1 MLSLRRAADSLRRG
15 LLSIPAPLSFG
26 VGVIDHCGLAVVLLT
41 WSQEQARR
49 ARRLRI
55 HPETVVPARIRRR
68 PLVWDGSDAIP
79 GEVRGFMGQ
88 GQSIDA
94 GQVMAALNGRSVV
107 LVGMMGA
114 GKTSVGKRLAAKLGL
129 PFVDADAEIEAG
141 AQLTISEIFE
151 RFGEAY
157 FREGERKVIARLL
170 GSGPMVLATGGGA
183 FMNAATRDN
192 IARHGFSIW
201 LKPSFDILLARVRK
215 KSNRPLLKTADPE
228 GTLRRLL
235 DERSPT
241 YALADFTIESVD
253 AAHDSV
259 IEAILRRL
267 HAALNYEA
275 GALAQPRRR
284 VEVPLGARA
293 YSILIGPGVL
303 DEAGAE
309 IARIAPGVN
318 CAVVTD
324 ARVAPLYLDQV
335 VASLDRAGLRSTSIV
350 CPPGEGA
357 KSYSE
362 FARVADALIEARIE
376 RRDVVIALGGGVV
389 GDLAGFCAATLRRG
403 VRLVQIPT
411 TLLAQVDSSV
421 GGKTGINSRHG
432 KNLVGAF
439 HQPALVLADTICLNS
454 LSERDFR
461 AGFAEVV
468 KYGLIGDR
476 GFFEFL
482 EANWRDIFAG
492 GPSRT
497 EAIAVSC
504 AAKARVVVA
513 DETEQ
518 GERALLN
525 LGHTF
530 GHALEKLTDYDPARL
545 VHGEGVAIGMALAFR
560 FSRDLGLC
568 SGQDATRAEAHLKAA
583 GLPTR
588 IGDIPGFE
596 ADSGS
601 LLTAMRQDKKV
612 ERGKLTFILVR
623 GIGEAF
629 VARDVEEGSV
639 STFLARELAPS
650 S

>member
-1 MLSLRRAADSLRRG
+1 
-15 LLSIPAPLSFG
+15 
-26 VGVIDHCGLAVVLLT
+26 
-41 WSQEQARR
+41 
-49 ARRLRI
+49 
-55 HPETVVPARIRRR
+55 
-68 PLVWDGSDAIP
+68 
-79 GEVRGFMGQ
+79 MGQ
-88 GQSIDA
+88 GQPVDA
-94 GQVMAALNGRSVV
+94 GRVAAALSGRSVV

-151 RFGEAY
+151 RFGELY

-170 GSGPMVLATGGGA
+170 NGGPLVLATGGGA
-183 FMNAATRDN
+183 FMNATTRQN
-192 IARHGFSIW
+192 IAKYGVSIW

-228 GTLRRLL
+228 QTLRRLL
-235 DERSPT
+235 EERTPT
-241 YALADFTIESVD
+241 YALADLTIESLDGSHDAVVD
-253 AAHDSV
+253 
-259 IEAILRRL
+259 AILRRL
-267 HAALNYEA
+267 DATLGKDVAPVQEA
-275 GALAQPRRR
+275 RRK

-309 IARIAPGVN
+309 IARIAPGVH
-318 CAVVTD
+318 CAIVTD
-324 ARVAPLYLDQV
+324 ARVAPLYLDRLS
-335 VASLDRAGLRSTSIV
+335 ASLDQAGLRSTPIV
-350 CPPGEGA
+350 CPPGEA
-357 KSYSE
+357 TKCYAE
-362 FARVADALIEARIE
+362 FARVCDALIEARIE
-376 RRDVVIALGGGVV
+376 RRDIVIALGGGVI
-389 GDLAGFCAATLRRG
+389 GDLAGFCAASLRRG
-403 VRLVQIPT
+403 VRLVQLPT

-439 HQPALVLADTICLNS
+439 HQPSLVLADTLCLDT
-454 LSERDFR
+454 LSEREFR
-461 AGFAEVV
+461 AGYAEVV

-482 EANWRDIFAG
+482 ESNWRDAFAG
-492 GPSRT
+492 GPARA

-504 AAKARVVVA
+504 AAKARVVAA

-530 GHALEKLTDYDPARL
+530 GHALERLTGYDSARL
-545 VHGEGVAIGMALAFR
+545 VHGEGVAIGMVSAFR

-568 SGQDATRAEAHLKAA
+568 SGQDATRAEAHLKAV

-588 IGDIPGFE
+588 MRDIPGFDARTE
-596 ADSGS
+596 DVLA
-601 LLTAMRQDKKV
+601 AMRQDKKV
-612 ERGKLTFILVR
+612 DRGRLTFILAR
-623 GIGEAF
+623 GIGQSF
-629 VARDVEEGSV
+629 VARDVDEASV
-639 STFLARELAPS
+639 SAFLTREMAVSDLKVGLSAHYSRMRPC
-650 S
+650 

>member
-1 MLSLRRAADSLRRG
+1 
-15 LLSIPAPLSFG
+15 
-26 VGVIDHCGLAVVLLT
+26 
-41 WSQEQARR
+41 
-49 ARRLRI
+49 
-55 HPETVVPARIRRR
+55 
-68 PLVWDGSDAIP
+68 
-79 GEVRGFMGQ
+79 MGQ

-94 GQVMAALNGRSVV
+94 GQVAAALSGRSVV

-114 GKTSVGKRLAAKLGL
+114 GKTSVGKRLATKLGL

-170 GSGPMVLATGGGA
+170 KGGPLVLATGGGA
-183 FMNAATRDN
+183 FMNATTRDN
-192 IARHGFSIW
+192 IARHGLSIW

-228 GTLRRLL
+228 VTLRRLL
-235 DERSPT
+235 EERSPI

-259 IEAILRRL
+259 VDAILRRL
-267 HAALNYEA
+267 DSTLRDGA
-275 GALAQPRRR
+275 GALPRARRR
-284 VEVPLGARA
+284 VEVPLASRA

-309 IARIAPGVN
+309 INRIAPGVN
-318 CAVVTD
+318 CAIVTD
-324 ARVAPLYLDQV
+324 ARVAPLYLDRLT
-335 VASLDRAGLRSTSIV
+335 ASLDQAALRSTSIV
-350 CPPGEGA
+350 CQPGERA
-357 KSYSE
+357 KSYVE

-376 RRDVVIALGGGVV
+376 RRDIVIALGGGVI
-389 GDLAGFCAATLRRG
+389 GDLAGFCAATVRRG
-403 VRLVQIPT
+403 LRLVQIPT

-421 GGKTGINSRHG
+421 GGKTGINSPHG

-439 HQPALVLADTICLNS
+439 HQPSLVLADTTCLDS

-482 EANWRDIFAG
+482 ESNWRDVFAG
-492 GPSRT
+492 GPART
-497 EAIAVSC
+497 EAITISC
-504 AAKARVVVA
+504 AAKARFVAA

-530 GHALEKLTDYDPARL
+530 GHALENLTHYDPARL
-545 VHGEGVAIGMALAFR
+545 VHGEGVAVGMASAFR
-560 FSRDLGLC
+560 FSRELGLC
-568 SGQDATRAEAHLKAA
+568 SGQDAARVEAQLKAV

-588 IGDIPGFE
+588 MREIPGFD
-596 ADSGS
+596 AAPGDI
-601 LLTAMRQDKKV
+601 LAAMRQDKKV
-612 ERGKLTFILVR
+612 ERGRLTFILVR
-623 GIGEAF
+623 GIGESF
-629 VARDVEEGSV
+629 VARNVDEASV
-639 STFLARELAPS
+639 SAFLAGELALS
-650 S
+650 A

>member
-1 MLSLRRAADSLRRG
+1 
-15 LLSIPAPLSFG
+15 
-26 VGVIDHCGLAVVLLT
+26 
-41 WSQEQARR
+41 
-49 ARRLRI
+49 
-55 HPETVVPARIRRR
+55 
-68 PLVWDGSDAIP
+68 
-79 GEVRGFMGQ
+79 MGQ
-88 GQSIDA
+88 GQSVDA
-94 GQVMAALNGRSVV
+94 GRAAAALGGRSII

-129 PFVDADAEIEAG
+129 PFIDADAEIEAG

-170 GSGPMVLATGGGA
+170 NGGPLVLATGGGA

-192 IARHGFSIW
+192 IAKQGVSIW
-201 LKPSFDILLARVRK
+201 LKPSFDVLLARVRK

-228 GTLRRLL
+228 QTLRRLL
-235 DERSPT
+235 EERSPT
-241 YALADFTIESVD
+241 YALADFTVESLEGSHDAVVD
-253 AAHDSV
+253 A
-259 IEAILRRL
+259 ILERL
-267 HAALNYEA
+267 HAALGKDA
-275 GALAQPRRR
+275 GASAPAMRR

-293 YSILIGPGVL
+293 YSILIGAGVL
-303 DEAGAE
+303 DKAGAE

-324 ARVAPLYLDQV
+324 ANVAPLYLDRLA
-335 VASLDRAGLRSTSIV
+335 ASLDRAGLRSTSIV

-357 KSYSE
+357 KSYAE

-376 RRDVVIALGGGVV
+376 RRDVVVALGGGVI
-389 GDLAGFCAATLRRG
+389 GDLAGFCASTLRRG

-432 KNLVGAF
+432 KNLIGAF
-439 HQPALVLADTICLNS
+439 HQPSLVLADTTCLNS

-482 EANWRDIFAG
+482 ESNWRDAFAG
-492 GPSRT
+492 GPARA
-497 EAIAVSC
+497 EAIAFSC

-530 GHALEKLTDYDPARL
+530 GHALEKLTHYDAARL
-545 VHGEGVAIGMALAFR
+545 VHGEGVAIGMASAFR
-560 FSRDLGLC
+560 FSRDLGFC
-568 SGQDATRAEAHLKAA
+568 SGQDATRVEAHLRAV

-588 IGDIPGFE
+588 MREIPGFSAGAE
-596 ADSGS
+596 DMLA
-601 LLTAMRQDKKV
+601 AMRQDKKV
-612 ERGKLTFILVR
+612 ERGRLTFILAK
-623 GIGEAF
+623 GIGESF
-629 VARDVEEGSV
+629 VARNLDEASV
-639 STFLARELAPS
+639 SAFLARELAES
-650 S
+650 A

>member
-1 MLSLRRAADSLRRG
+1 
-15 LLSIPAPLSFG
+15 
-26 VGVIDHCGLAVVLLT
+26 
-41 WSQEQARR
+41 
-49 ARRLRI
+49 
-55 HPETVVPARIRRR
+55 
-68 PLVWDGSDAIP
+68 
-79 GEVRGFMGQ
+79 MGQ
-88 GQSIDA
+88 GQSIDVGRVA
-94 GQVMAALNGRSVV
+94 AALGDRSVI

-114 GKTSVGKRLAAKLGL
+114 GKTSVGKRLAARLGL

-151 RFGEAY
+151 RFGEVY

-170 GSGPMVLATGGGA
+170 NGGPLVLATGGGA
-183 FMNAATRDN
+183 FMNATTRDN
-192 IARHGFSIW
+192 IARHGVSIW
-201 LKPSFDILLARVRK
+201 LKPSFDVLLARVRK
-215 KSNRPLLKTADPE
+215 KSNRPLLKTPE
-228 GTLRRLL
+228 LEQTLRRLL
-235 DERSPT
+235 EERSPT
-241 YALADFTIESVD
+241 YALADFTIESLD
-253 AAHDSV
+253 GSHDSV
-259 IEAILRRL
+259 VDAILRRL
-267 HAALNYEA
+267 DATLGKEA
-275 GALAQPRRR
+275 GASPPPASRR

-309 IARIAPGVN
+309 IARIAPRVN

-324 ARVAPLYLDQV
+324 ARVAPLYLERLA
-335 VASLDRAGLRSTSIV
+335 ASLDRAGLRSTSIV

-432 KNLVGAF
+432 KNLIGAF
-439 HQPALVLADTICLNS
+439 HQPSLVLADTTCLNS

-482 EANWRDIFAG
+482 ESNWRDVFGG
-492 GPSRT
+492 GPARA
-497 EAIAVSC
+497 EAIAISC
-504 AAKARVVVA
+504 AAKASVVVA

-530 GHALEKLTDYDPARL
+530 GHALENLTRYDPARL
-545 VHGEGVAIGMALAFR
+545 VHGEGVAIGMVSAFR
-560 FSRDLGLC
+560 FSRDLGVC
-568 SGQDATRAEAHLKAA
+568 SGQDAARVEAHLRAV

-588 IGDIPGFE
+588 MRDIPGFD
-596 ADSGS
+596 ASPGDV
-601 LLTAMRQDKKV
+601 LAAMRQDKKV
-612 ERGKLTFILVR
+612 ERGRLTFILAR
-623 GIGEAF
+623 GIGESF
-629 VARDVEEGSV
+629 VARDVDEASV
-639 STFLARELAPS
+639 SAFLARELAVS
-650 S
+650 A

>member
-1 MLSLRRAADSLRRG
+1 MN
-15 LLSIPAPLSFG
+15 
-26 VGVIDHCGLAVVLLT
+26 
-41 WSQEQARR
+41 
-49 ARRLRI
+49 
-55 HPETVVPARIRRR
+55 
-68 PLVWDGSDAIP
+68 
-79 GEVRGFMGQ
+79 Q

-94 GQVMAALNGRSVV
+94 GQAMAALTRRSIV

-151 RFGEAY
+151 RFGETY

-170 GSGPMVLATGGGA
+170 TSGPMVLATGGGA
-183 FMNAATRDN
+183 FMNATTREN
-192 IARHGFSIW
+192 VARHGVSIW

-215 KSNRPLLKTADPE
+215 KSNRPLLKTANPE
-228 GTLRRLL
+228 ETLRRLL
-235 DERSPT
+235 EDRSPI
-241 YALADFTIESVD
+241 YALADFTIESLD

-259 IEAILRRL
+259 VEAILQRL
-267 HAALNYEA
+267 HAAPGNDA
-275 GALAQPRRR
+275 RALSQARRR
-284 VEVPLGARA
+284 VDVPLGARA
-293 YSILIGPGVL
+293 YSILIGPGLL
-303 DEAGAE
+303 DDAGAE

-324 ARVAPLYLDQV
+324 ARVAPLYLNRL
-335 VASLDRAGLRSTSIV
+335 VASLDQAGLRSTSIV

-362 FARVADALIEARIE
+362 FARLADALIEARIE

-389 GDLAGFCAATLRRG
+389 GDLAGFCAATLRRA

-421 GGKTGINSRHG
+421 GGKTGINRLGRIIRRFINVASGHGHDMPLLSASAISRG
-432 KNLVGAF
+432 LCRK
-439 HQPALVLADTICLNS
+439 
-454 LSERDFR
+454 
-461 AGFAEVV
+461 V

-476 GFFEFL
+476 GFYEFL
-482 EANWRDIFAG
+482 ESKWRDPPADPG
-492 GPSRT
+492 
-497 EAIAVSC
+497 EAIAISC
-504 AAKARVVVA
+504 AARARGRRRQ
-513 DETEQ
+513 TER
-518 GERALLN
+518 RARSG

-530 GHALEKLTDYDPARL
+530 GYALEMLTDYDPGRL
-545 VHGEGVAIGMALAFR
+545 VHGEGVAIGMSLAFR

-568 SGQDATRAEAHLKAA
+568 SGQDAMRVDAHLKAV

-588 IGDIPGFE
+588 MGDIPGFE

-601 LLTAMRQDKKV
+601 LLAAMRQDKKV

-623 GIGEAF
+623 GIGESF

-639 STFLARELAPS
+639 SAFLARELAS
-650 S
+650 SS

>member
-1 MLSLRRAADSLRRG
+1 
-15 LLSIPAPLSFG
+15 
-26 VGVIDHCGLAVVLLT
+26 
-41 WSQEQARR
+41 
-49 ARRLRI
+49 
-55 HPETVVPARIRRR
+55 
-68 PLVWDGSDAIP
+68 
-79 GEVRGFMGQ
+79 MGQ

-94 GQVMAALNGRSVV
+94 ARAAAALGGRSVI

-114 GKTSVGKRLAAKLGL
+114 GKTSVGKRLASRLGL

-141 AQLTISEIFE
+141 AQLTISEIFD
-151 RFGEAY
+151 RFGEVY

-170 GSGPMVLATGGGA
+170 NGGPLVLATGGGA
-183 FMNAATRDN
+183 FMNATTRDN
-192 IARHGFSIW
+192 IARHGVSIW
-201 LKPSFDILLARVRK
+201 LKPSFDVLLARVRK

-228 GTLRRLL
+228 QTLRRLL
-235 DERSPT
+235 EERSPT
-241 YALADFTIESVD
+241 YALADFTIESLDGSHDAVVD
-253 AAHDSV
+253 T
-259 IEAILRRL
+259 ILRRL
-267 HAALNYEA
+267 DVTPGKDVEA
-275 GALAQPRRR
+275 SPPPARRR

-309 IARIAPGVN
+309 IARIAPRVN

-324 ARVAPLYLDQV
+324 AQVAPLYLDRLA
-335 VASLDRAGLRSTSIV
+335 ASLDRAGLRSTSIV

-357 KSYSE
+357 KSYAE

-439 HQPALVLADTICLNS
+439 HQPALVLADTTCLNS

-482 EANWRDIFAG
+482 ESNWRDVFGG
-492 GPSRT
+492 GPARA
-497 EAIAVSC
+497 EAIAISC
-504 AAKARVVVA
+504 AAKARVVAA

-530 GHALEKLTDYDPARL
+530 GHALETLTHYDPARL
-545 VHGEGVAIGMALAFR
+545 VHGEGVAIGMVSAFR

-568 SGQDATRAEAHLKAA
+568 SGQDAVRVEAHLKAV

-588 IGDIPGFE
+588 MRDIPGFD
-596 ADSGS
+596 AGAGDI
-601 LLTAMRQDKKV
+601 LTAMRQDKKA
-612 ERGKLTFILVR
+612 ERGRLTFILAR
-623 GIGEAF
+623 GIGESF
-629 VARDVEEGSV
+629 VSRDVDEANV
-639 STFLARELAPS
+639 SAFLARELAAWT
-650 S
+650 

>member
-1 MLSLRRAADSLRRG
+1 MS
-15 LLSIPAPLSFG
+15 
-26 VGVIDHCGLAVVLLT
+26 
-41 WSQEQARR
+41 
-49 ARRLRI
+49 
-55 HPETVVPARIRRR
+55 
-68 PLVWDGSDAIP
+68 
-79 GEVRGFMGQ
+79 Q

-94 GQVMAALNGRSVV
+94 GQAAALSGRSVV

-170 GSGPMVLATGGGA
+170 TSGPVVLATGGGA
-183 FMNAATRDN
+183 FMNATTREN
-192 IARHGFSIW
+192 IARHGVSIW
-201 LKPSFDILLARVRK
+201 LKPGFDVLLARVRK

-228 GTLRRLL
+228 RTLRQLL
-235 DERSPT
+235 DERSPI
-241 YALADFTIESVD
+241 YALADHTIESHD

-259 IEAILRRL
+259 VEAIFQRL
-267 HAALNYEA
+267 KGARGGDAEALSQ
-275 GALAQPRRR
+275 GKRR
-284 VEVPLGARA
+284 VDVPLGARA
-293 YSILIGPGVL
+293 YSILIGPGAL
-303 DEAGAE
+303 DDAGAE

-324 ARVAPLYLDQV
+324 ARVAPLYLDRLA
-335 VASLDRAGLRSTSIV
+335 ASLDRAGLRFTSIV
-350 CPPGEGA
+350 CPPGEGS

-362 FARVADALIEARIE
+362 FARVVDSLIEARIE
-376 RRDVVIALGGGVV
+376 RRDIVIALGGGVV
-389 GDLAGFCAATLRRG
+389 GDLAGFCAASLRRG

-432 KNLVGAF
+432 KNLIGAF
-439 HQPALVLADTICLNS
+439 HQPSLVLADTACLNS

-468 KYGLIGDR
+468 KYGLIGDHS
-476 GFFEFL
+476 FFEFL
-482 EANWRDIFAG
+482 ESNWRDIFAG
-492 GPSRT
+492 GPSRI
-497 EAIAVSC
+497 EAIAISC
-504 AAKARVVVA
+504 TAKARVVVA

-525 LGHTF
+525 FGHTF
-530 GHALEKLTDYDPARL
+530 GHALEKLTAYDPARL

-560 FSRDLGLC
+560 FSRELGLC
-568 SGQDATRAEAHLKAA
+568 SGQDAVRVEAHLKAV

-588 IGDIPGFE
+588 IGDIPDFKGDPE
-596 ADSGS
+596 S
-601 LLTAMRQDKKV
+601 LLAAMRQDKKV
-612 ERGKLTFILVR
+612 ERGKLTFILAKS
-623 GIGEAF
+623 IGEAF
-629 VARDVEEGSV
+629 VARDIDEDRV
-639 STFLARELAPS
+639 SAFLARELAPAN
-650 S
+650 

>member
-1 MLSLRRAADSLRRG
+1 
-15 LLSIPAPLSFG
+15 
-26 VGVIDHCGLAVVLLT
+26 
-41 WSQEQARR
+41 
-49 ARRLRI
+49 
-55 HPETVVPARIRRR
+55 
-68 PLVWDGSDAIP
+68 
-79 GEVRGFMGQ
+79 MGQ

-94 GQVMAALNGRSVV
+94 GRVAAALGDRSVI

-114 GKTSVGKRLAAKLGL
+114 GKTSVGKRLAARLGL

-151 RFGEAY
+151 RFGEVY

-170 GSGPMVLATGGGA
+170 NGGPLVLATGGGA
-183 FMNAATRDN
+183 FMNATTRDN
-192 IARHGFSIW
+192 IARHGVSIW
-201 LKPSFDILLARVRK
+201 LKPSFDVLLARVRK
-215 KSNRPLLKTADPE
+215 KSNRPLLKTAEPE
-228 GTLRRLL
+228 QTLRRLL
-235 DERSPT
+235 EERSPT
-241 YALADFTIESVD
+241 YALADFTIESLD
-253 AAHDSV
+253 GSHDSV
-259 IEAILRRL
+259 VDAILRRL
-267 HAALNYEA
+267 DATLGKEA
-275 GALAQPRRR
+275 GASPPPASRR

-309 IARIAPGVN
+309 IARIAPRVN

-324 ARVAPLYLDQV
+324 ARVAPLYLERLA
-335 VASLDRAGLRSTSIV
+335 ASLDRAGLRSTSIV

-411 TLLAQVDSSV
+411 TLLAQVNSSV

-432 KNLVGAF
+432 KNLIGAF
-439 HQPALVLADTICLNS
+439 HQPSLVLADTTCLNS

-482 EANWRDIFAG
+482 ESNWRDVFGG
-492 GPSRT
+492 GPARA
-497 EAIAVSC
+497 EAIAISC
-504 AAKARVVVA
+504 AAKASVVVA

-530 GHALEKLTDYDPARL
+530 GHALENLTHYDPARL
-545 VHGEGVAIGMALAFR
+545 VHGEGVAIGMVSAFR
-560 FSRDLGLC
+560 FSRDLGVC
-568 SGQDATRAEAHLKAA
+568 SGQDAARVEAHLRAV

-588 IGDIPGFE
+588 MRDIPGFD
-596 ADSGS
+596 ASPGDV
-601 LLTAMRQDKKV
+601 LAAMRQDKKV
-612 ERGKLTFILVR
+612 ERGRLTFILAR
-623 GIGEAF
+623 GIGESF
-629 VARDVEEGSV
+629 VARDVDEASV
-639 STFLARELAPS
+639 SAFLARELAVS
-650 S
+650 A

>member
-1 MLSLRRAADSLRRG
+1 
-15 LLSIPAPLSFG
+15 
-26 VGVIDHCGLAVVLLT
+26 
-41 WSQEQARR
+41 
-49 ARRLRI
+49 
-55 HPETVVPARIRRR
+55 
-68 PLVWDGSDAIP
+68 
-79 GEVRGFMGQ
+79 MGQ
-88 GQSIDA
+88 GQLIDV
-94 GQVMAALNGRSVV
+94 GQVAAALSGRSVV

-114 GKTSVGKRLAAKLGL
+114 GKTSVGKRLATKLGL

-170 GSGPMVLATGGGA
+170 KGGPLVLATGGGA
-183 FMNAATRDN
+183 FMNASTRDN
-192 IARHGFSIW
+192 IASHGLSIW

-228 GTLRRLL
+228 LTLRRLL
-235 DERSPT
+235 EERSPT

-259 IEAILRRL
+259 VDAILRRL
-267 HAALNYEA
+267 HSTLSDGA
-275 GALAQPRRR
+275 GALPPPRRQ

-293 YSILIGPGVL
+293 YSILIGPGLL
-303 DEAGAE
+303 DEAGSE
-309 IARIAPGVN
+309 INRIAPGVN

-324 ARVAPLYLDQV
+324 ARVAPLYLDRLA
-335 VASLDRAGLRSTSIV
+335 ASLDQAGLRSTSIV

-357 KSYSE
+357 KSYAE

-376 RRDVVIALGGGVV
+376 RRDIVIALGGGVI
-389 GDLAGFCAATLRRG
+389 GDLAGFCAATVRRG

-421 GGKTGINSRHG
+421 GGKTGINSWHG
-432 KNLVGAF
+432 KNLIGAF
-439 HQPALVLADTICLNS
+439 HQPSLVLADTTCLDS
-454 LSERDFR
+454 LSGRDFR

-476 GFFEFL
+476 GFFGFL
-482 EANWRDIFAG
+482 ESSWREVFAG
-492 GPSRT
+492 GPART
-497 EAIAVSC
+497 EAITISC
-504 AAKARVVVA
+504 AAKARVVAA

-530 GHALEKLTDYDPARL
+530 GHALEKLTHYDPARL
-545 VHGEGVAIGMALAFR
+545 VHGEGVAIGMSSAFR

-568 SGQDATRAEAHLKAA
+568 SGQDAARVEAQLEAV

-588 IGDIPGFE
+588 MGKIPGFD
-596 ADSGS
+596 AGPGDI
-601 LLTAMRQDKKV
+601 LAAMRQDKKV
-612 ERGKLTFILVR
+612 ERGRLTFILVR
-623 GIGEAF
+623 GIGESF
-629 VARDVEEGSV
+629 VAGNVDEATV
-639 STFLARELAPS
+639 SAFLARELALS
-650 S
+650 A